1 MTNQTTRVLE
11 LLKRFNNGQTVC
23 IDSLA
28 TEDLWYGKSEKTIRR
43 DLDVIKESFPDSFEL
58 IRGGRG
64 EKGCYKAITKSAF
77 ENFLNPQNISLMVQV
92 FNIAQQSNLYDGL
105 DIEPND
111 KKIIEGKIAEQK
123 KIYEFKNKPFE
134 NSLSNFEL
142 FKKLENAIKQ
152 RKTIVLEYDTV
163 NGILKQEVN
172 PHKIIF
178 MNENFYLAC
187 EIKDKE
193 YEFSIYRV
201 SKIKTIT
208 NTKKSYHKNFDIE
221 DFIKSMQTPFAT
233 YSRDYKQ
240 HLIDV
245 VLEVDKSKTTHFT
258 IKKHLKSQTILEKKD
273 NGNLL
278 IGFKVTQEREM
289 EELIMKWIPFV
300 KVIEPVSL
308 KNSIKKRIRYYL
320 DNIGL

>member
-11 LLKRFNNGQTVC
+11 LLKRFNDGQTVC

-28 TEDLWYGKSEKTIRR
+28 TQDLWYGKSEKTIRR
-43 DLDVIKESFPDSFEL
+43 DLDVIKESFPDSFQL
-58 IRGGRG
+58 VSGQ
-64 EKGCYKAITKSAF
+64 KGCYKAITKSAF

-152 RKTIVLEYDTV
+152 RKTIIIEYDTV

-201 SKIKTIT
+201 SKIKGSIS
-208 NTKKSYHKNFDIE
+208 TKKSFHKNFDIE
-221 DFIKSMQTPFAT
+221 DFIASMQTPFAT
-233 YSRDYKQ
+233 YTRAYKQ
-240 HLIDV
+240 HLMNI
-245 VLEVDKSKTTHFT
+245 VLEVDSSKATHFT
-258 IKKHLKSQTILEKKD
+258 MKKHLKSQTIIKKKE

-289 EELIMKWIPFV
+289 EELIMKWIPLV
-300 KVIEPVSL
+300 KVIEPLSL
-308 KNSIKKRIRYYL
+308 KNSIEKRIKEYL
-320 DNIGL
+320 DNISL

>member
-11 LLKRFNNGQTVC
+11 LLKRFNDGQTVC
-23 IDSLA
+23 IDTLV

-43 DLDVIKESFPDSFEL
+43 DLDVIKESFPDSFQL
-58 IRGGRG
+58 ISGQ
-64 EKGCYKAITKSAF
+64 KGCYKAITKSAF

-152 RKTIVLEYDTV
+152 RKTIVVEYDTV

-208 NTKKSYHKNFDIE
+208 NTKKSFHKNFDIE

-240 HLIDV
+240 HLIGV

-258 IKKHLKSQTILEKKD
+258 MKKHLKSQTILEKKD

-289 EELIMKWIPFV
+289 EELIMKWIPLV

-308 KNSIKKRIRYYL
+308 KNSIEKRIRYYL
-320 DNIGL
+320 DNISL